1 MRKEKSKSEIQQL
14 KSNFS
19 RSAKIKDGLL
29 RSILFAAKREKKQ
42 KKTNLREL
50 SDKSQEFIK

>member
-19 RSAKIKDGLL
+19 REASEAPKLKMACFIMQHII
-29 RSILFAAKREKKQ
+29 RCEAREKT
-42 KKTNLREL
+42 KKN
-50 SDKSQEFIK
+50 